1 MTFWSFVRSPLLVAT
16 LTGALFFGG
25 LVAFSVVFPMATGAV
40 ADGEL
45 VHLSNRLPLGH
56 SEGGRVARVFVRDG
70 QRVEPGDPLIELE
83 DPELDRQLAVL
94 GQRIVELKLTLA
106 RYDALIAEEDALFVD
121 FDVTDQLLV
130 RHQSLLARE
139 REALTQR
146 LQLLQ
151 ERIVLRQAE
160 IEGLKEVERSKTS
173 EIGEVR
179 DQVALLEELE
189 RRGAAPRL
197 RILEIRRQLYDI
209 ETALSE
215 IRLQRQRAELEIND
229 ARLQYANERAEA
241 FRRYERER
249 SDHSAEFDEYITS
262 LAAFEAR
269 RDRLVIRA
277 PALGRVID
285 LRFTGPGAV
294 LTPNAEAVTLV
305 PEDETFVIQAR
316 LSPTDVDK
324 VRIGQQADITFSGM
338 SNRYATRMFATLEQV
353 DAGRTDTEAGSYY
366 RAWLTLS
373 DEAVAFA
380 MDHGGFV
387 SGAPVEVRINTGERT
402 LASYLIDPLSGWWFR
417 GLRES

>member
-1 MTFWSFVRSPLLVAT
+1 MTFWSFVRSPLLVAF
-16 LTGALFFGG
+16 LTGAVFFGG
-25 LVAFSVVFPMATGAV
+25 LIAFSVSFPMATGAV

-70 QRVEPGDPLIELE
+70 DRVEPGDALIELE
-83 DPELDRQLAVL
+83 DPELERQLAVL
-94 GQRIVELKLTLA
+94 DQRTLESRITVA
-106 RYDALIAEEDALFVD
+106 RFDALIAEQDDLNLSFVVPD
-121 FDVTDQLLV
+121 DLLI
-130 RHQSLLARE
+130 RHRSLLARE

-146 LQLLQ
+146 LQLLH
-151 ERIVLRQAE
+151 ERI
-160 IEGLKEVERSKTS
+160 GLKEAEIQGLNAVERAKTS

-197 RILEIRRQLYDI
+197 RVLEIRRQLYDI
-209 ETALSE
+209 ETNLSE
-215 IRLQRQRAELEIND
+215 IVLQRQRAELEVND
-229 ARLQYANERAEA
+229 ARLQYTNERAEA

-249 SDHSAEFDEYITS
+249 SDNAAELAEYLTS
-262 LAAFEAR
+262 LASLEAR
-269 RDRLVIRA
+269 RERLVIRA

-294 LTPNAEAVTLV
+294 LSPNMEAVTLV
-305 PEDETFVIQAR
+305 PEDETFIIQAR
-316 LSPTDVDK
+316 LAPTDVDK
-324 VRIGQQADITFSGM
+324 VRIGQQADITFSGLP
-338 SNRYATRMFATLEQV
+338 NRYASRMFATLEQV
-353 DAGRTDTEAGSYY
+353 DAGRTDTEFGSYY
-366 RAWLTLS
+366 RAWLKLS

-380 MDHGGFV
+380 AEHGGIV

-402 LASYLIDPLSGWWFR
+402 LASYLVDPLSGWWFR